1 MGFLV
6 DKTNIGMGMRSW
18 RYSMIVNNG
27 VVEMIWVEP
36 GLDDNAEGD
45 PFQVSDAHTMLK
57 WLEAS
62 AQQS

>member
-1 MGFLV
+1 
-6 DKTNIGMGMRSW
+6 
-18 RYSMIVNNG
+18 MIVNNG